1 LIQVLSI
8 MRSYSTIFTINILV
22 GLIGLTAIGCTNVPT
37 TAVPQ
42 PTPSKSSASIDA
54 PRSTVPVVKG
64 DDQPTETPVDAA
76 SVPVANVSTAAVT
89 PNIQAGRYWVGGT
102 DQALEVQSD
111 RYRYDTEGGEQPWRS
126 TTELKT
132 VKEGVIFDG
141 KAHWCLSTMA
151 PESGAAACSETG
163 WVKQIE
169 RPTQIDLPFIGTRQY
184 TFPGGNGAN
193 ASVTIEANGNTTIKD
208 NSLRSSEDG
217 LRIASVIYQ
226 GKFSRPIVFEN
237 YGLIFTSSKVSKVL
251 PNGEADTTCSSKA
264 ACEVEFD

>member
-1 LIQVLSI
+1 
-8 MRSYSTIFTINILV
+8 MPRKNARILMV
-22 GLIGLTAIGCTNVPT
+22 SLLAGGISLTTIGCTNAPT
-37 TAVPQ
+37 AAVPQ

-54 PRSTVPVVKG
+54 PRSTLSVTKGDEQTAAMPVVAS
-64 DDQPTETPVDAA
+64 PETPKVAA
-76 SVPVANVSTAAVT
+76 
-89 PNIQAGRYWVGGT
+89 PNIQDGRYWVGGT
-102 DQALEVQSD
+102 DQGLEVQGD

-132 VKEGVIFDG
+132 VKAGVIFDG

-151 PESGAAACSETG
+151 PESGATACSETG
-163 WVKQIE
+163 WVNQIE

-193 ASVTIEANGNTTIKD
+193 ASITIEANGNTTIKD

-217 LRIASVIYQ
+217 LRMASVIYQ

-251 PNGEADTTCSSKA
+251 PNGEADTTCSSKT